1 MVENIY
7 LVRFYHCVSIL
18 KPTFV
23 GLCKTIIVN
32 FRKSETGISF
42 LNFNLTVLHKH
53 IALPYFHNS
62 NNLVKGFLNMFHI
75 RSLNANL
82 SAVLG
87 RIFYIYFLYLAIG
100 PDRGLSTFLKLRW
113 VKICDWKFLFP
124 LGVGDTHTER
134 GGRDNCFTLYTSG

>member
-1 MVENIY
+1 MVENTY

-42 LNFNLTVLHKH
+42 LNFHLTVLHKH

-87 RIFYIYFLYLAIG
+87 RIFYIYFFIFSNW
-100 PDRGLSTFLKLRW
+100 PGLRIVYFLEASLSKNMWLE
-113 VKICDWKFLFP
+113 VFISP
-124 LGVGDTHTER
+124 GS
-134 GGRDNCFTLYTSG
+134 GRHSHWEGR